1 MRISDWSSDGCS
13 SDLNIHQTLALLVA
27 SGILVFSSCEKYID
41 IDEYVYDK
49 MTIDSIFASK
59 SRILEYINGT
69 ASLLKDESNFVGD
82 WDIHT
87 NFPSG
92 MGSDEAI
99 QPWIDDNLPGSALLV
114 DALDPRH
121 PRGLTPSPDSTTRI
135 RTTTNI
141 LSQIVKHQN

>member
-1 MRISDWSSDGCS
+1 MK
-13 SDLNIHQTLALLVA
+13 LVKNIHQTLTLLVA

-69 ASLLKDESNFVGD
+69 ASLLKDEQKLGGD
-82 WDIHT
+82 WVIHPRV
-87 NFPSG
+87 PSC

-99 QPWIDDNLPGSALLV
+99 QPWIDDNPPGSASVV
-114 DALDPRH
+114 DAIDPRNTRAIN
-121 PRGLTPSPDSTTRI
+121 PWPDSYKGI
-135 RTTTNI
+135 RKANII
-141 LSQIVKHQN
+141 LSRIGENKELTD

>member
-1 MRISDWSSDGCS
+1 MK
-13 SDLNIHQTLALLVA
+13 LVKNIHQTLALLVA

-99 QPWIDDNLPGSALLV
+99 QTWIDDNHPGSALVV
-114 DALDPRH
+114 DAIDPRNT
-121 PRGLTPSPDSTTRI
+121 RGINPWPDSYKGYRK
-135 RTTTNI
+135 TNI
-141 LSQIVKHQN
+141 ILNQLSVN